1 MTVDV
6 RPCAS
11 HDELARA
18 LDAIGHYFGF
28 QNTVE
33 DAERFS
39 SWIEVE
45 RMHAA
50 WEDGAIVGGA
60 GAFTYDLS
68 VPGGATVPSGG
79 VTVVG
84 VQPTHR
90 RRGILRA
97 MMRAQLDDIR
107 ARGEAVAWL
116 WASEAPIYTRFGYGL
131 ASLIGDVEL
140 ARDRTA
146 YARPIAR
153 RGTVRLLDLDE
164 AVAAIPPIHE
174 AAMRT
179 RPGMFRRPRAW
190 WETRRLADDPAR
202 RRPGHGPLNR
212 ALLEVDGRPA
222 AYALYRMAS
231 AFEYGSASGSIN
243 VTEALAVDDAS
254 LAEIWRYLLDMDW
267 TAWIKGDLLPVD
279 HPLFLLLAEPRR
291 LRFRVNDGVWV
302 RLVDVGAALS
312 ARAYADDEPLVLD
325 VRDVFVPE
333 NEGRWRLAGGVAER
347 TDHEPDLSLDVGDLG
362 SVYLGG
368 FTWTQL
374 RAGLRLEE
382 LRVGAVERADRV
394 FGTWPKP
401 WCPEIF

>member
-6 RPCAS
+6 RPCET
-11 HDELARA
+11 HEELARA

-33 DAERFS
+33 DAERFAN
-39 SWIEVE
+39 WIEVE

-50 WEDGAIVGGA
+50 WEDGRIVGGA

-68 VPGGATVPSGG
+68 LPGGTTVRSGG

-90 RRGILRA
+90 RRGVLRA

-131 ASLIGDVEL
+131 ASLMGDIDL

-146 YARPIAR
+146 YARPLER

-164 AVAAIPPIHE
+164 AVEAIPQIHE
-174 AAMRT
+174 AAMRI
-179 RPGMFRRPRAW
+179 RPGMFRRSRAW

-202 RRPGHGPLNR
+202 RRPGDGPLNR

-222 AYALYRMAS
+222 AYALYRVAS
-231 AFEYGSASGSIN
+231 AFEHGSASGSVN
-243 VTEALAVDDAS
+243 VWEALAVDDAS
-254 LAEIWRYLLDMDW
+254 LAEMWRYLLDLDW
-267 TAWIKGDLLPVD
+267 TAWIKADYLPLD

-291 LRFRVNDGVWV
+291 MRFRVNDGVWV

-312 ARAYADDEPLVLD
+312 ARAYAHDGPLVLD
-325 VRDVFVPE
+325 VRDTFVPE
-333 NEGRWRLAGGVAER
+333 NEGRWRLANGTAER
-347 TDHEPDLSLDVGDLG
+347 TDDEPDVALDVGALG

-368 FTWTQL
+368 FTWAAL
-374 RAGLRLEE
+374 RAGLRVEE
-382 LRVGAVERADRV
+382 LREGAIDRADRI

>member
-1 MTVDV
+1 MSVDV

-11 HDELARA
+11 HEELARA
-18 LDAIGHYFGF
+18 LDAIGHYFGM

-33 DAERFS
+33 DAERFAN
-39 SWIEVE
+39 WIEVE

-50 WEDGAIVGGA
+50 WENGQIVGGA

-68 VPGGATVPSGG
+68 VPGGETVPSAG

-90 RRGILRA
+90 RRGVLRA
-97 MMRAQLDDIR
+97 MMRAQLDDVR
-107 ARGEAVAWL
+107 ARGERVAWL
-116 WASEAPIYTRFGYGL
+116 WASEAQIYTRFGYGL
-131 ASLIGDVEL
+131 ASQIGDIDL
-140 ARDRTA
+140 ARDRTG
-146 YARPIAR
+146 YARPFAP
-153 RGTVRLLDLDE
+153 RGMVRFLDLEE
-164 AVAAIPPIHE
+164 ALELIPPIHE

-179 RPGMFRRPRAW
+179 RPGMFRRARSW

-202 RRPGHGPLNR
+202 RRPGTGPLNR

-231 AFEYGSASGSIN
+231 AFEYGSSSGSVN
-243 VTEALAVDDAS
+243 VTEALATDDAA
-254 LAEIWRYLLDMDW
+254 LAEMWRYLLDIDW
-267 TAWIKGDLLPVD
+267 MAWIKADLLPVD

-291 LRFRVNDGVWV
+291 MRFRVNDGVWV
-302 RLVDVGAALS
+302 RLVDVGTALS
-312 ARAYADDEPLVLD
+312 ARAYADDAPLVLD
-325 VRDVFVPE
+325 VRDAFLPDNV
-333 NEGRWRLAGGVAER
+333 GRWRLAGGGAER
-347 TDHEPDLSLDVGDLG
+347 TDEDADLALDVGDLG

-368 FTWTQL
+368 FTWAAL
-374 RAGLRLEE
+374 RAALRVEE
-382 LRVGAVERADRV
+382 LREGAVERADRV

>member
-1 MTVDV
+1 MAVDV
-6 RPCAS
+6 RACAS
-11 HDELARA
+11 HEELARA
-18 LDAIGHYFGF
+18 LDAIGHYFGL

-33 DAERFS
+33 DAERFAN
-39 SWIEVE
+39 WIEVD

-50 WEDGAIVGGA
+50 WEDGRIVGGA
-60 GAFTYDLS
+60 GAFTYELS
-68 VPGGATVPSGG
+68 IPGGETVPSAG

-90 RRGILRA
+90 RRGVLRA
-97 MMRAQLDDIR
+97 MMRAQLDDVR
-107 ARGEAVAWL
+107 ARREPVAWL

-131 ASLIGDVEL
+131 ASVIGDIDL

-146 YARPIAR
+146 YARPFAP
-153 RGTVRLLDLDE
+153 RGTVRLLDLEE
-164 AVAAIPPIHE
+164 ALELIPPIHE

-179 RPGMFRRPRAW
+179 RPGMFRRTRAW

-202 RRPGHGPLNR
+202 RRPGTGPLNR

-222 AYALYRMAS
+222 AYALYRIAMD
-231 AFEYGSASGSIN
+231 FKYGSSTGSVN
-243 VTEALAVDDAS
+243 VVEALAADDAA
-254 LAEIWRYLLDMDW
+254 LAEMWRYLLDIDW
-267 TAWIKGDLLPVD
+267 TAWIKADYLPLD

-291 LRFRVNDGVWV
+291 MRFRVNDGVWV

-312 ARAYADDEPLVLD
+312 ARAYATDEPLVLD
-325 VRDVFVPE
+325 VRDAFVPE
-333 NEGRWRLAGGVAER
+333 NEGRWRLADGTAER
-347 TDHEPDLSLDVGDLG
+347 TDDEPDLSLDVGDLG

-374 RAGLRLEE
+374 RAALRVEE
-382 LRVGAVERADRV
+382 LRDGAVDRAERV